1 VERKKGG
8 KKPPLEQSISVDVR
22 NSLARAIARAKRC
35 AKNGFKRKHRESRS
49 SKCRRLISRDKAA
62 YWNGRNNA
70 GETVSSGVY
79 FYRLKAGDFTA
90 TKKLVVL
97 R

>member
-1 VERKKGG
+1 VLSHALSDALKTV
-8 KKPPLEQSISVDVR
+8 L
-22 NSLARAIARAKRC
+22 
-35 AKNGFKRKHRESRS
+35 RENTEN
-49 SKCRRLISRDKAA
+49 LGHQNAGAYISRDKAA
-62 YWNGRNNA
+62 YWNGTNNA